1 MYFDQVDCGNRV
13 RRVRT
18 ALGYTQENVAE
29 QLNISH
35 SHYCNFEKGKRMLSI
50 DALIALAALLH
61 LPLDFMLI
69 GQEPQN
75 DIIRHKV
82 RSMIEF
88 MTAIEKEL

>member
-1 MYFDQVDCGNRV
+1 MSVSYKVIGRHIQEARK
-13 RRVRT
+13 RMK
-18 ALGYTQENVAE
+18 LTQRDVAE

-50 DALIALAALLH
+50 DALIELAALLH
-61 LPLDFMLI
+61 LSLDFMLM

>member
-50 DALIALAALLH
+50 DALIELAALLH
-61 LPLDFMLI
+61 LSLDFMLM
-69 GQEPQN
+69 GQ
-75 DIIRHKV
+75 
-82 RSMIEF
+82 
-88 MTAIEKEL
+88 

>member
-1 MYFDQVDCGNRV
+1 M
-13 RRVRT
+13 RT
-18 ALGYTQENVAE
+18 AP
-29 QLNISH
+29 I
-35 SHYCNFEKGKRMLSI
+35 MLSI
-50 DALIALAALLH
+50 DALIELAALLH
-61 LPLDFMLI
+61 LSLDFMLM